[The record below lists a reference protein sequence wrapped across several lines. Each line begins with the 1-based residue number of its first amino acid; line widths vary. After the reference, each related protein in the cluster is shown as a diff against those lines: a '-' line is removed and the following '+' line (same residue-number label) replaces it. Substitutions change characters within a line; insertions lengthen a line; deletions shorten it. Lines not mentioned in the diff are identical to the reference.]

1 MNLFYTPDI
10 LGNIY
15 SLNEEES
22 WHCQKVLRL
31 HQGDIVYLT
40 DGKGSLFEARISD
53 LTGRKVTVEVI
64 SRQDGF
70 GRRDY
75 YLHMAVAPTKNI
87 DRYEWFLEK
96 VTEIGVD
103 EITPLICDHSERRQ
117 LRTDRLEKVITAA
130 VKQSLKAYLP
140 KLNEP
145 ILFSKFLAAR
155 SPGFPTP
162 QVPASEASLLPSFP
176 ASQLPNFLAN
186 PPTVKKYIAF
196 ITPGAPLLKQLY
208 PKGAPAIILIGPEGD
223 FSPAEVEAA
232 TTSGYQVISLGKSRL
247 RTETAAIAAC
257 HTIELINQ

>member
-1 MNLFYTPDI
+1 MNLFYAPDL
-10 LGNIY
+10 LGNLY

-31 HQGDIVYLT
+31 HKGDIVYLT

-64 SRQDGF
+64 NRQDGF

-145 ILFSKFLAAR
+145 IHFAQFLT
-155 SPGFPTP
+155 SPLPRLH
-162 QVPASEASLLPSFP
+162 ASMPP
-176 ASQLPNFLAN
+176 CLPNSPIPGIPADTLPVN
-186 PPTVKKYIAF
+186 KYIAF

-223 FSPAEVEAA
+223 FSHAEVEAA

-247 RTETAAIAAC
+247 RIETAAIAAC